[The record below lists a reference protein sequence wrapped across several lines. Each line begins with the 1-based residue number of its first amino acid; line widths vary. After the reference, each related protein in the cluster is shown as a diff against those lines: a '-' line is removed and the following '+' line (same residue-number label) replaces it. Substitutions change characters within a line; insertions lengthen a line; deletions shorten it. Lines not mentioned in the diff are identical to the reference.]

1 MERLKLLQAFG
12 RLRWRS
18 PSVLSPLLEKL
29 VQKVAQHCN
38 IRSRKDWNA
47 VPQLHRTP
55 FGSILMVPPSY
66 LRSLPHDSE
75 LDCINVAALGGIL
88 YE

>member
-29 VQKVAQHCN
+29 ARKTAQRCN
-38 IRSRKDWNA
+38 IRSGEGWNE
-47 VPQLHRTP
+47 VPHLHRSP
-55 FGSILMVPPSY
+55 LGSVLT
-66 LRSLPHDSE
+66 L
-75 LDCINVAALGGIL
+75 
-88 YE
+88 